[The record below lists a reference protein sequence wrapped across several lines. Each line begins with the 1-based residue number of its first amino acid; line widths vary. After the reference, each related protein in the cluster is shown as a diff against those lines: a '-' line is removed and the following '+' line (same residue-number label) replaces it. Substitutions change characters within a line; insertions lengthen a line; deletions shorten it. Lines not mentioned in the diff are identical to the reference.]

1 MPFRDALGRFKK
13 PPKARKP
20 RPRVVIPRKPA
31 KPVRAQPKKPSKAPP
46 KKPRKAPPKVAPRKP
61 AKAPPKKPS
70 KAPPKVA
77 PKPRKAP
84 PKAPPKKPK
93 KPRKKKPAE
102 PPKPPKVW
110 IGQLF
115 GKNRRE
121 KIRAITPEDRE
132 RIKEAEDAIREAEKQ
147 TRRLGLP
154 FGPTEPSPLGYEY
167 YQLIAAVEKMSPH
180 DVYTL
185 FMSPR

>member
-1 MPFRDALGRFKK
+1 MK
-13 PPKARKP
+13 PRKVPKAP
-20 RPRVVIPRKPA
+20 PRKPA
-31 KPVRAQPKKPSKAPP
+31 KPVKKAPPKKPTKPVKVVVKKPVKKTPPKKPTKPVKKAPPRKPAKPVKKAPP
-46 KKPRKAPPKVAPRKP
+46 KKPRKPRKP
-61 AKAPPKKPS
+61 K
-70 KAPPKVA
+70 
-77 PKPRKAP
+77 
-84 PKAPPKKPK
+84 
-93 KPRKKKPAE
+93 E

-110 IGQLF
+110 ISQLF

-132 RIKEAEDAIREAEKQ
+132 RIKEAEEAIEEMRRH
-147 TRRLGLP
+147 TRRQGLP
-154 FGPTEPSPLGYEY
+154 FGATEPSPLGYEY